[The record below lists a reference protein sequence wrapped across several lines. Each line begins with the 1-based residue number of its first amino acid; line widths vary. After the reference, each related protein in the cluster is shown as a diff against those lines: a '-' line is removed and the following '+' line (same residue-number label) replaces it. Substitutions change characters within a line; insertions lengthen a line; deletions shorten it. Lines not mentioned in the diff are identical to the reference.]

1 LVSLF
6 KKYTFDEMKEEL
18 QGWLK
23 PADKDGGKQTEKV
36 EAPSKAKQTID
47 NKLDELFD

>member
-1 LVSLF
+1 
-6 KKYTFDEMKEEL
+6 MKEEL

-23 PADKDGGKQTEKV
+23 PAYKDGGKQTEKV